1 MKKLL
6 LKKKQRI
13 TPRANGQTLL
23 VIPPDLKEHFAN
35 DKKFDVEYLE
45 EGSKIIIIIEK
56 EA

>member
-1 MKKLL
+1 MRKLL

-13 TPRANGQTLL
+13 TPRSNGQTLL

-35 DKKFDVEYLE
+35 DKKFDVEYYE
-45 EGSKIIIIIEK
+45 EGNKFIILIEK

>member
-35 DKKFDVEYLE
+35 DKKFDVEYYE
-45 EGSKIIIIIEK
+45 EGNKFIILIEK